1 MSVTSEDIRRIIGLH
16 GSGLPVVSLYVRI
29 PVDPGDREGL
39 LTRVNSLL
47 ADVREVAKDKSVD
60 HDVRMSLRDDL
71 ERIEEA
77 FQQPQWPDTLAV
89 AVFACSGRD
98 IFEEIELP
106 RPVRERAV
114 LDETAYV
121 RPALAVLDEYR
132 RCCVV
137 LIDSA
142 VTQVWELYQDDLR
155 EVRTVRDRA
164 LREPDFA
171 RGFKEYTTH
180 NRARELEKRHYRRTL
195 QLLDELFRAT
205 AYDVL
210 VIGGP
215 EEDVPGFVEFLP
227 LRFQERVAG
236 TFTVDRSTATRGE
249 IKQHAGAILADCE
262 RREEAELV
270 GRVLETAAAGGRATV
285 GLEDTLWAGS
295 VAAIDLLLIQEDAT
309 APGVVCDASGW
320 LGTSGDKCPISGQPV
335 RKTADVLDE
344 LAQAVIDEGGSVE
357 HVSWDTRLRED
368 LVAAELRFP
377 LPPRPDA

>member
-16 GSGLPVVSLYVRI
+16 GSGLPVVSLYVKI
-29 PVDPGDREGL
+29 PVDPADRGELPG
-39 LTRVNSLL
+39 RVRSLL
-47 ADVREVAKDKSVD
+47 ADVREVAKDKSVE
-60 HDVRMSLRDDL
+60 HDARMSLRNDL

-77 FQQPQWPDTLAV
+77 FQRPEWPGTRAV

-121 RPALAVLDEYR
+121 RPLLAVLDEYR

-155 EVRTVRDRA
+155 EVRTIRDRA
-164 LREPDFA
+164 LRDPDFA
-171 RGFKEYTTH
+171 YGFKEFTTH
-180 NRARELEKRHYRRTL
+180 NRARELEKRHYRRSL
-195 QLLDELFRAT
+195 QLLDELFRVT

-210 VIGGP
+210 AIGGP
-215 EEDVPGFVEFLP
+215 EQEVPGFVEFLP
-227 LRFQERVAG
+227 LRFRERVAG
-236 TFTVDRSTATRGE
+236 TFTVDRSTATRGD
-249 IKQHAGAILADCE
+249 IKQQAGEILADYE
-262 RREEAELV
+262 RREERELV
-270 GRVLETAAAGGRATV
+270 GRTLDTAAAGGPATV
-285 GLEDTLWAGS
+285 GLDDTLWAGS

-309 APGVVCDASGW
+309 AAGVVCDASGW
-320 LGTSGDKCPISGQPV
+320 LGTSGDKCPVCGAPV

-344 LAQAVIDEGGSVE
+344 LTEAVIDEGGSIE
-357 HVSWDTRLRED
+357 HLSWDTRLRED

-377 LPPRPDA
+377 LPPLPAA